1 MKGASQECYIAA
13 DGLAAGQTADGLI
26 DYRLE
31 NGGSQIL
38 SGGAFIDQGLNI
50 RLGKYT
56 AAGGDGVDGL
66 IILGVFI

>member
-31 NGGSQIL
+31 ME
-38 SGGAFIDQGLNI
+38 
-50 RLGKYT
+50 
-56 AAGGDGVDGL
+56 AAKSSLVAPSL
-66 IILGVFI
+66 IKG